1 MVDDREMEGHLAVS
15 DLNESMSEES
25 AERSRHLAELKDEC
39 DSLKLKVTE
48 AETKRDEYATKLADA
63 TQRLLTNTTEVF
75 KLRNDLKLRD
85 ENIGTL
91 QKESYDHQRR
101 ADEAAKVAKDLR
113 DLTATEGV
121 RLNNEI
127 RQVMQ
132 ENKVLKEDNK
142 KVTDEIKELKE
153 AAKTIAEQGA
163 RWEHEAHLLD
173 EKVTVLELKDKEWQ
187 QTVHQK
193 TQEIIRLNTELINM
207 TQTAMTREDE
217 VTRTKNQLK
226 AAAEE
231 YTTLERDVTQLAEH
245 IKRMENDTEKVIQE
259 KTFQLHQHMLKV
271 NEENQNL
278 KTEKEEFQLKVRRL
292 EDENKALNMSNKH
305 KDEQLLQYG
314 VRTATVE
321 SPPPSYKAS
330 TPIRMEGEYGYDTSY
345 GEGSTSSAGTAQN
358 EPGTVQGGYYGDQ
371 GYYVYHDPG
380 QQMNYQD
387 TVSWVHHGSPAGTQY
402 SGQVTGTPYQPYPGS
417 YTPPSGP
424 SQMIMG
430 PARML
435 MPPPQQTTPSRFTG
449 QGGFGGMMGSPK
461 ETRHL
466 EIHPPAQE
474 GGAGETEEAQG
485 TSANVTETG
494 GARRSLQRV
503 LEIAQGSHEHLQ
515 CDEPN
520 CAHCNPPGDDEPE
533 SEDDNPPE
541 EEGSD
546 EETTDKHK
554 KPSKVKPSKVK
565 PRKAPRLEEAMNRDK
580 VKKGDFLKKRREEEE
595 KKKRQE
601 EEDKKK
607 KSGDESD
614 STSTGKKKRE
624 GSKKRDEPASH
635 DVEILDESVG
645 EVEERS
651 STPTKS
657 KKVIQSATAEPS
669 KPKGKVIA
677 VKQVV
682 PIVIS
687 ASTPKERKDKQIR
700 EKAKR
705 ETSRESEA
713 SEVSLPSTSTVSA
726 RSHADSKTT
735 RSRTTEP
742 RSLAEALDKRQKA
755 KSEPVKTKGKVKTA
769 IKVDAMAMINY
780 TEPDGESELDF
791 TSDEEFDG
799 SDDDNLTTVD
809 EIINAYNGA
818 EKNFTRIRTA
828 SVTAKFKAGLKTYL
842 KKQSRSFTKR
852 KFDVVLEFARSAGK
866 LIQKHPNFS
875 YKAKLFRPASSDKAL
890 TTPNEAVPMRVE
902 RAIAGMTSPLGSTSH
917 RISQYINAVWN
928 DGNGM
933 IKEIDTATERVL
945 PKLIKQNVLAT
956 TNANKGHP
964 IRYTRVGL
972 IPPERQIHC
981 HMSDSQD
988 TEKVIVPS
996 SGDPS
1001 TPILDQIAQKTAEE
1015 DAAAR
1020 LKSQAPKVPRKKGP
1034 MDSESGSDDDTTITA
1049 PSGPATEKD
1058 EQSKGQKTS
1067 GTTAEVQPKG
1077 HETSDKREKE
1087 KVMLPMDKAAAE
1099 AEADSARQVFH
1110 KSLFIPLK
1118 EVFEKERS
1126 KSVGD
1131 LKGQETLP
1139 QEEKKTAEPKSA
1151 GSSSGSLAKL
1161 RIDETA
1167 TADPTDS
1174 TSSQKSSDT
1183 PVKEATDY
1191 TLGPAL
1197 DVNNRTWKEVQNT
1210 LQMVREG
1217 ELLGPELKRQVAENS
1232 KGRSSLNMTE
1242 RVLKRAYKEGKL
1254 GCKYN
1259 KDNKVIYYLPKQGRE
1274 RTPRLPMALEAWKIA
1289 ITDVALD
1296 AIGGT
1301 NGASWGDLSNFM
1313 AVHYELGELNIEK
1326 DKEWIKNAVEALI
1339 ADEAVHIN
1347 SDGRIDFPPLPPP
1360 EKEAE

>member
-1 MVDDREMEGHLAVS
+1 MNQTKVTGEDKPTERGAEPVGASQLDATTSGKTEQDKNVNLIQVENRNTKVTEENLAELGLDDLSLIDKTAGDDLWATPMVSDESNESYFTDDEATMNMSFQTAMKEADRAEGMTPFKDIPEHLIERTTTGKVINVRPPSPNSPTLTLKRRVKELEEELEAKEGLVTKRKQEYQNRIGSLDARIFELEQQQADLESVADEWKIKYERQKELAEEYLKMVDDREMEGHLAVS
-15 DLNESMSEES
+15 ELNESMSEES

-39 DSLKLKVTE
+39 DLLKLKVTE

-85 ENIGTL
+85 ESIGTL

-163 RWEHEAHLLD
+163 MWEHEAHLLD

-193 TQEIIRLNTELINM
+193 TQEIIRLNTELIDM

-305 KDEQLLQYG
+305 KNEQLLQYG

-321 SPPPSYKAS
+321 SPPPSYRSVKAE
-330 TPIRMEGEYGYDTSY
+330 REGEKGKEDK
-345 GEGSTSSAGTAQN
+345 E
-358 EPGTVQGGYYGDQ
+358 
-371 GYYVYHDPG
+371 
-380 QQMNYQD
+380 
-387 TVSWVHHGSPAGTQY
+387 
-402 SGQVTGTPYQPYPGS
+402 
-417 YTPPSGP
+417 PPSESNPHMSRGDP
-424 SQMIMG
+424 SQF
-430 PARML
+430 
-435 MPPPQQTTPSRFTG
+435 PSHF
-449 QGGFGGMMGSPK
+449 
-461 ETRHL
+461 ETNVFMDEGRRDR
-466 EIHPPAQE
+466 PSSRQE
-474 GGAGETEEAQG
+474 
-485 TSANVTETG
+485 
-494 GARRSLQRV
+494 R
-503 LEIAQGSHEHLQ
+503 
-515 CDEPN
+515 
-520 CAHCNPPGDDEPE
+520 
-533 SEDDNPPE
+533 
-541 EEGSD
+541 
-546 EETTDKHK
+546 
-554 KPSKVKPSKVK
+554 
-565 PRKAPRLEEAMNRDK
+565 PRKSRYGKA
-580 VKKGDFLKKRREEEE
+580 KRNQNNDESSEEEE
-595 KKKRQE
+595 DQRA
-601 EEDKKK
+601 ED
-607 KSGDESD
+607 
-614 STSTGKKKRE
+614 TT
-624 GSKKRDEPASH
+624 AQ
-635 DVEILDESVG
+635 L
-645 EVEERS
+645 
-651 STPTKS
+651 TKALNS
-657 KKVIQSATAEPS
+657 MA
-669 KPKGKVIA
+669 
-677 VKQVV
+677 
-682 PIVIS
+682 
-687 ASTPKERKDKQIR
+687 RKN
-700 EKAKR
+700 
-705 ETSRESEA
+705 TL
-713 SEVSLPSTSTVSA
+713 VT
-726 RSHADSKTT
+726 
-735 RSRTTEP
+735 
-742 RSLAEALDKRQKA
+742 
-755 KSEPVKTKGKVKTA
+755 
-769 IKVDAMAMINY
+769 
-780 TEPDGESELDF
+780 
-791 TSDEEFDG
+791 FDG
-799 SDDDNLTTVD
+799 SRDAVNGWTQLVRDTQRTYHLTDDQILI
-809 EIINAYNGA
+809 EI
-818 EKNFTRIRTA
+818 A
-828 SVTAKFKAGLKTYL
+828 SAVKGPAKTWFEGEREIALQEETEYTITEWMAKFKDEYGDRDEEVLGL
-842 KKQSRSFTKR
+842 REAME
-852 KFDVVLEFARSAGK
+852 VL
-866 LIQKHPNFS
+866 
-875 YKAKLFRPASSDKAL
+875 
-890 TTPNEAVPMRVE
+890 
-902 RAIAGMTSPLGSTSH
+902 
-917 RISQYINAVWN
+917 
-928 DGNGM
+928 
-933 IKEIDTATERVL
+933 
-945 PKLIKQNVLAT
+945 
-956 TNANKGHP
+956 
-964 IRYTRVGL
+964 
-972 IPPERQIHC
+972 
-981 HMSDSQD
+981 
-988 TEKVIVPS
+988 
-996 SGDPS
+996 
-1001 TPILDQIAQKTAEE
+1001 
-1015 DAAAR
+1015 
-1020 LKSQAPKVPRKKGP
+1020 
-1034 MDSESGSDDDTTITA
+1034 
-1049 PSGPATEKD
+1049 
-1058 EQSKGQKTS
+1058 
-1067 GTTAEVQPKG
+1067 
-1077 HETSDKREKE
+1077 
-1087 KVMLPMDKAAAE
+1087 
-1099 AEADSARQVFH
+1099 
-1110 KSLFIPLK
+1110 
-1118 EVFEKERS
+1118 EKERS

-1151 GSSSGSLAKL
+1151 GSSSRSLAKL

-1183 PVKEATDY
+1183 PAKEATDY

-1259 KDNKVIYYLPKQGRE
+1259 KDNKVIYYLPEQGRE
-1274 RTPRLPMALEAWKIA
+1274 RTPRLPMVLEAWKIA
-1289 ITDVALD
+1289 IKDVALD

>member
-1 MVDDREMEGHLAVS
+1 MNQKKVTGEEKPTERGAEPVGASQLDATTSRTNEQDKNVNLAQVEAQVEDGNTKVTEEDLAELGLDDLSLNDKTVGDDLWATPMVSDESNESYFTDDEATMNMSFQTAMKEADRAEGMTPFKDIPEYLIERTQTGKVSNVRPPSPNSPTTTLRTRVRELESELEAKESQAMKRTKENRDKLSSLEARIYELEQQQVDLESAADEWKIKYERQRELAEEYLKMADDREMEGHLAVG
-15 DLNESMSEES
+15 DLNESMSEET

-39 DSLKLKVTE
+39 DSMKLKVTE

-75 KLRNDLKLRD
+75 KLRNDLKLRG

-91 QKESYDHQRR
+91 QKESYDHQQR

-121 RLNNEI
+121 RLKNEI
-127 RQVMQ
+127 RQVME
-132 ENKVLKEDNK
+132 ENKALKDDNK

-153 AAKTIAEQGA
+153 AAKTMAEQGA

-193 TQEIIRLNTELINM
+193 TQEIIRLNTELIDM

-217 VTRTKNQLK
+217 VTVTKNQLK

-245 IKRMENDTEKVIQE
+245 IRKTLVVQASTLISMMRHRAEIDGAHFRLTRRMED
-259 KTFQLHQHMLKV
+259 
-271 NEENQNL
+271 
-278 KTEKEEFQLKVRRL
+278 
-292 EDENKALNMSNKH
+292 
-305 KDEQLLQYG
+305 G
-314 VRTATVE
+314 
-321 SPPPSYKAS
+321 SYKTVFYDAKKNPLWEVAS
-330 TPIRMEGEYGYDTSY
+330 
-345 GEGSTSSAGTAQN
+345 Q
-358 EPGTVQGGYYGDQ
+358 
-371 GYYVYHDPG
+371 
-380 QQMNYQD
+380 
-387 TVSWVHHGSPAGTQY
+387 
-402 SGQVTGTPYQPYPGS
+402 
-417 YTPPSGP
+417 
-424 SQMIMG
+424 
-430 PARML
+430 
-435 MPPPQQTTPSRFTG
+435 
-449 QGGFGGMMGSPK
+449 GSPK

-474 GGAGETEEAQG
+474 GGAGETEEAPG
-485 TSANVTETG
+485 TSANLTETG

-520 CAHCNPPGDDEPE
+520 CGYCNPPGDDEPE
-533 SEDDNPPE
+533 SEDEDPPE

-546 EETTDKHK
+546 EETADKHK
-554 KPSKVKPSKVK
+554 KPLKVKPSKVK

-580 VKKGDFLKKRREEEE
+580 VKKGDFLKKRREEED
-595 KKKRQE
+595 KKKQQE

-614 STSTGKKKRE
+614 STSTGKKK
-624 GSKKRDEPASH
+624 KDEPASH

-657 KKVIQSATAEPS
+657 KKVIQSATSKAKVTEPES
-669 KPKGKVIA
+669 PKPRAKVIA
-677 VKQVV
+677 VKQAV
-682 PIVIS
+682 PIVMS
-687 ASTPKERKDKQIR
+687 ASTIKERKAKQGR

-705 ETSRESEA
+705 ETSLESEA
-713 SEVSLPSTSTVSA
+713 SEASLPSTSTVSA
-726 RSHADSKTT
+726 RSYTDSKTT

-742 RSLAEALDKRQKA
+742 RSLAEALDKGQKA

-769 IKVDAMAMINY
+769 MKVDAMAMINY
-780 TEPDGESELDF
+780 AEPDGESELDF
-791 TSDEEFDG
+791 TEDEEFDDP
-799 SDDDNLTTVD
+799 DDDSLTTVD
-809 EIINAYNGA
+809 DIINAYNGA

-828 SVTAKFKAGLKTYL
+828 SVTSKFKAGLKTYL
-842 KKQSRSFTKR
+842 KKQRRSFTKQ
-852 KFDVVLEFARSAGK
+852 KFDVVLEFARNAGK
-866 LIQKHPNFS
+866 LIQKHPSFS
-875 YKAKLFRPASSDKAL
+875 YEAKLFRPASSDKAL

-981 HMSDSQD
+981 NMSDSQD
-988 TEKVIVPS
+988 MEKVTVS
-996 SGDPS
+996 S
-1001 TPILDQIAQKTAEE
+1001 KT
-1015 DAAAR
+1015 
-1020 LKSQAPKVPRKKGP
+1020 KGP
-1034 MDSESGSDDDTTITA
+1034 MDSESGSDDDTTTTA
-1049 PSGPATEKD
+1049 PSGPVTEKG
-1058 EQSKGQKTS
+1058 EQPKGQETS
-1067 GTTAEVQPKG
+1067 GTTAEDQPKG

-1118 EVFEKERS
+1118 DVF
-1126 KSVGD
+1126 
-1131 LKGQETLP
+1131 
-1139 QEEKKTAEPKSA
+1139 
-1151 GSSSGSLAKL
+1151 
-1161 RIDETA
+1161 
-1167 TADPTDS
+1167 
-1174 TSSQKSSDT
+1174 
-1183 PVKEATDY
+1183 
-1191 TLGPAL
+1191 
-1197 DVNNRTWKEVQNT
+1197 
-1210 LQMVREG
+1210 
-1217 ELLGPELKRQVAENS
+1217 
-1232 KGRSSLNMTE
+1232 
-1242 RVLKRAYKEGKL
+1242 
-1254 GCKYN
+1254 
-1259 KDNKVIYYLPKQGRE
+1259 
-1274 RTPRLPMALEAWKIA
+1274 
-1289 ITDVALD
+1289 
-1296 AIGGT
+1296 
-1301 NGASWGDLSNFM
+1301 
-1313 AVHYELGELNIEK
+1313 
-1326 DKEWIKNAVEALI
+1326 
-1339 ADEAVHIN
+1339 
-1347 SDGRIDFPPLPPP
+1347 
-1360 EKEAE
+1360 